1 MKTTTTQLFIG
12 LTTLL
17 FSSQIVAQTS
27 HEVTVS
33 SNQFTPSELT
43 IDVGDTVVWTNV
55 QGNHNVNG
63 TVQSYPENPESFGNS
78 VGSGWTYSFVFTLP
92 GTYAYHCDP
101 HELLG
106 MVGEITVEDVTT
118 SISEANAENGL
129 VSSVF
134 PVPATD
140 VVWIELDAQKMTAYP
155 EAEWVLYDQLGR
167 LQKSQ
172 SAGQVDRIEVDVRDL
187 HSGLYVFQL
196 VNAGEVLHTSRLIVR

>member
-1 MKTTTTQLFIG
+1 MKSTFTQLFTG
-12 LTTLL
+12 LIVLI
-17 FSSQIVAQTS
+17 FSSPIYAQTS
-27 HEVTVS
+27 HDVSVS
-33 SNQFTPSELT
+33 SNQFTPDELT
-43 IDVGDTVVWTNV
+43 INVGDTVVWTNFG
-55 QGNHNVNG
+55 GNHNVNG
-63 TVQSYPENPESFGNS
+63 TVQSHPENPESFGNT

-92 GTYAYHCDP
+92 GTYTYNCDP

-118 SISEANAENGL
+118 NVSETNNDNL
-129 VSSVF
+129 FVSSVY

-140 VVWIELDAQKMTAYP
+140 VVWILLDAQKMSAYP
-155 EAEWVLYDQLGR
+155 DAEWVLYDQLGR

-172 SAGQVDRIEVDVRDL
+172 SASQTDRVEVDVRDL